1 MTESREL
8 ICLFYLDNK
17 TFEFHVIPA
26 SADYKTPDL
35 FNYHKGKDMIVWSVV
50 FKESDYKEAC
60 KKMWMKVRSSFNSIS
75 YDLENNLKKRFLDE
89 EGAKQ
94 FDAFIEN
101 VQKDN
106 PV

>member
-8 ICLFYLDNK
+8 ICLFYLENK

-26 SADYKTPDL
+26 STDYKTPDS

-50 FKESDYKEAC
+50 FNEGDYKDAC
-60 KKMWMKVRSSFNSIS
+60 KNMWMKVRVSFNSIS
-75 YDLENNLKKRFLDE
+75 YNLERDLKKRFLNE
-89 EGAKQ
+89 EESKQ
-94 FDAFIEN
+94 LDAFIEN

-106 PV
+106 PI